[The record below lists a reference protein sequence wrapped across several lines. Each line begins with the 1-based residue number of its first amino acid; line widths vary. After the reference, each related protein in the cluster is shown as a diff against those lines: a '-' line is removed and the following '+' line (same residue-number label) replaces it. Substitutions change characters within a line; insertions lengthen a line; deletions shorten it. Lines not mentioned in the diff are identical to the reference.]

1 MNSDK
6 DLLNIYLLLLKS
18 NTEVYVHGTLESSN
32 EKVRKVIKD
41 SLDKTMNSQY
51 SCFNLMV
58 ENKFYTVENTKCK
71 KINETYSKLTSKNE
85 QN

>member
-32 EKVRKVIKD
+32 KNVRKIVND
-41 SLDKTMNSQY
+41 LLDKTMNSQY

-58 ENKFYTVENTKCK
+58 ENNFYAVENINCK
-71 KINETYSKLTSKNE
+71 KINYTYSKLTNKNE
-85 QN
+85 QD